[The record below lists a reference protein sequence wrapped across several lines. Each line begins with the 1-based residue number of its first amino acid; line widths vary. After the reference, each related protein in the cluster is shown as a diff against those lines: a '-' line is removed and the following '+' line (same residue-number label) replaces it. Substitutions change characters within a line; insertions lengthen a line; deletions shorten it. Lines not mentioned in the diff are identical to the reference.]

1 MLMIS
6 PRITDLPHSLACY
19 KNFQI
24 EKITHRHDNLGH
36 TENQWKFSSLKDFKS
51 IMILRA
57 LNSWHWWLIL
67 TSSVVSPLNPT
78 KVVNSWLKKCPEYPF
93 SLPESLSQET
103 PEHFLHF

>member
-36 TENQWKFSSLKDFKS
+36 TENQWKFSSLEDFV
-51 IMILRA
+51 LRA
-57 LNSWHWWLIL
+57 L
-67 TSSVVSPLNPT
+67 
-78 KVVNSWLKKCPEYPF
+78 
-93 SLPESLSQET
+93 
-103 PEHFLHF
+103 